1 MSLLPAPAQA
11 ASLSEVTGFGT
22 NPGGLRMFRYAP
34 DGLPAGRPLVVAL
47 HGCTQSAAAYDDETG
62 WTRWAEAVRDRRRV
76 CAGRER
82 LRLLLDRPHLGT
94 RRSGRRR
101 HASRTV
107 RTGGHRDRGS
117 SVSPVWGAVEGAAS
131 YRVLRD
137 GAVAGT
143 SPSTSFTG
151 SGLSPGTTYAY
162 SVSAVDGAGAA
173 GAPSA
178 PVQVTTTEAPNAC
191 HTDNTYNHVA
201 AGRAHQV
208 QGTVYANGS
217 GQNMGLYDLY
227 VTHTL
232 EETSPGYFVI
242 ADSGCPS

>member
-1 MSLLPAPAQA
+1 MLDANVCGSYWIGRTWGLGGQDGGGTLPAPSAPA
-11 ASLSEVTGFGT
+11 VTAIG
-22 NPGGLRMFRYAP
+22 
-34 DGLPAGRPLVVAL
+34 
-47 HGCTQSAAAYDDETG
+47 
-62 WTRWAEAVRDRRRV
+62 
-76 CAGRER
+76 
-82 LRLLLDRPHLGT
+82 
-94 RRSGRRR
+94 
-101 HASRTV
+101 
-107 RTGGHRDRGS
+107 GS
-117 SVSPVWGAVEGAAS
+117 SVSPAWGAVEGAAS

-143 SPSTSFTG
+143 SPSTSFTD

-208 QGTVYANGS
+208 QGTVYAYGS

-227 VTHTL
+227 VTHIL